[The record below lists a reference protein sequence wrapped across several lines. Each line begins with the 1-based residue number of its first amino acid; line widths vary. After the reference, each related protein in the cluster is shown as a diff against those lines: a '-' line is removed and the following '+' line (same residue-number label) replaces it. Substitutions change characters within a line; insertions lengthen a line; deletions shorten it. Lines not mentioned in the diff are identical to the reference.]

1 MIAVS
6 FGTLEPTE
14 YGIVYNSISKSVDT
28 ENIYEGGLQFIG
40 LFNRF
45 IAYPRIQKSIEF
57 SDNVEAQSDAL
68 QTRTQEGL
76 ALTLHFAFQYSIRK
90 DDLPNLYRLVE

>member
-1 MIAVS
+1 MDDCLDSVDTKTKVICLSVTSAVILITTMIAVS

-68 QTRTQEGL
+68 QTRT
-76 ALTLHFAFQYSIRK
+76 
-90 DDLPNLYRLVE
+90 